1 MDKQFVT
8 TSESPIVILEVRG
21 NLRLKGT
28 DELEVAVKSSDPNAV
43 TIEQDGDTVT
53 IRARSNL
60 DINVPREAQVQV
72 NEVRGETVLKGFQGE
87 LRVKEIHGN
96 LTLRSIGPAML
107 DHVQGNLEVKNVEG
121 SLEIQRVD
129 GNATLR
135 DVQGDLYVKTV
146 HGNLQV
152 YDVDGSVEA
161 NADGNISMNL
171 DPTLSDHYSL
181 SARGNIVCNVPEDAS
196 LELDIPKAGGRIS
209 INIPGVENGK
219 NVKAPYK
226 LTIGEGDAEMS
237 LSAGGN
243 IVLSGQM
250 PELEMPDFE
259 MEFESTFEGMGEAI
273 GQQIEAQIE
282 AQMQMLEEQL
292 NTQIANMTMNLGAS
306 GLTPEQVER
315 INQRAREASQRA
327 SERAEEKMRQAQERL
342 ERRMAATQQRMEQ
355 KARVAE
361 ARARR
366 HDHHDRHG
374 MGVGWPIPAI
384 EPSGP
389 AHEPV
394 SDEERLTVLRLLE
407 QKKISLEEAEALL
420 TALEGKEG

>member
-1 MDKQFVT
+1 MDKQIFT
-8 TSESPIVILEVRG
+8 TSESPKVILEVRG

-28 DELEVAVKSSDPNAV
+28 DELEVEVKSSDPNAV
-43 TIEQDGDTVT
+43 TLEQDGDTVT
-53 IRARSNL
+53 VRARTNC
-60 DINVPREAQVQV
+60 DIHVPREAQV
-72 NEVRGETVLKGFQGE
+72 EVIEVHGETVVKALEGE
-87 LRVKEIHGN
+87 LSVKAVHGN
-96 LTLRSIGPAML
+96 LTLRSIGPVML
-107 DHVQGNLEVKNVEG
+107 DMVQGNLEAKNVEG
-121 SLEIQRVD
+121 SLEVQRVD

-135 DVQGDLYVKTV
+135 DVQGDLFVKAV

-152 YDVDGSVEA
+152 FDVDGSVEA
-161 NADGNISMNL
+161 NVDGNISMNL
-171 DPTLSDHYSL
+171 DPTSGDHYSL
-181 SARGNIVCNVPEDAS
+181 TARGNIVCNVPEDAS
-196 LELDIPKAGGRIS
+196 ITLDVPKAGGRITVKM
-209 INIPGVENGK
+209 PGVENGK

-226 LTIGEGDAEMS
+226 LTIGDGDAPME

-243 IVLSGQM
+243 IVISGEM
-250 PELEMPDFE
+250 PEFDIPDFDA
-259 MEFESTFEGMGEAI
+259 EFESTFEGMGEAI

-282 AQMQMLEEQL
+282 AQMQMMEEQL
-292 NTQIANMTMNLGAS
+292 NAQIANMTMNLGAS

-327 SERAEEKMRQAQERL
+327 SEHAEEKMRQAQERL

-366 HDHHDRHG
+366 QERRG
-374 MGVGWPIPAI
+374 SGVGWPIAPV

-394 SDEERLTVLRLLE
+394 SDDERLAVLHLLE
-407 QKKISLEEAEALL
+407 QKRITLEEAEALL
-420 TALEGKEG
+420 SALEGKEG